1 MVADASNFMYPRPC
15 QQGEFVYVTSYEMM
29 QTYPM
34 APGQTLF
41 FVDVTKPIGYI
52 RSRNYDPR
60 LQDKIQRINM
70 APIEEEPIV
79 PPAPVRESVPVSQ
92 DQPNYATVEQLN
104 ELNKKID
111 KLLSMNSKQSNYRRD
126 NDKEASKHE

>member
-52 RSRNYDPR
+52 RTRNYDPR
-60 LQDKIQRINM
+60 IQDKIQKVNM
-70 APIEEEPIV
+70 APIEEEPPAP
-79 PPAPVRESVPVSQ
+79 PPAPMPEVPQYV
-92 DQPNYATVEQLN
+92 TIEQYN
-104 ELNKKID
+104 ELNKKLD
-111 KLLSMNSKQSNYRRD
+111 RLLSMSQRD
-126 NDKEASKHE
+126 NRRGNEKEASKHE